1 MFQWLVVVRIGI
13 SGSHDY
19 GGARRC
25 LGSQSGVDMG
35 LGSQE
40 MSTNLVLFFLFFSFF
55 FCACTQLV
63 ISSDKEKR
71 LGLCF
76 GCHRELFY
84 MSDSSGC
91 FFFLLERQGRFYICF
106 CMLSLCFSYQD
117 DFDKETLMR

>member
-1 MFQWLVVVRIGI
+1 MFLWPVAVRIEI

-19 GGARRC
+19 SGGRRC
-25 LGSQSGVDMG
+25 PGFWSVVDKG
-35 LGSQE
+35 WGAERRPPIL
-40 MSTNLVLFFLFFSFF
+40 FF
-55 FCACTQLV
+55 FCAYTQLSGYF
-63 ISSDKEKR
+63 SSLPDKEKR

-106 CMLSLCFSYQD
+106 CMLCLCFSYQD
-117 DFDKETLMR
+117 DFDKETLMRWL